1 MSSSKPNSENANS
14 ENARSEAG
22 IRLLIIDDHLV
33 VREGLEAML
42 ATAPAIGRIATSG
55 TALEALELCGSFAPD
70 VVLLDVRMP
79 GNDGY
84 HVLDEI
90 HCRWPEMRVL
100 MFSSS
105 ATSAEVHLAR
115 QRGASGYLSKSMDRN
130 TILAAIEKV
139 SVGGTLFQSDA
150 TGSVE
155 VNLSPRELDVLRHL
169 GRGLGNEELGL
180 ALGVSAETIKSHLK
194 SIFQKLGVS
203 VRAEAVSRGYELGL
217 LNAQP

>member
-1 MSSSKPNSENANS
+1 MNPPEPNFENTGSED
-14 ENARSEAG
+14 G

-33 VREGLEAML
+33 VREGLDAML
-42 ATAPAIGRIATSG
+42 STAPTISKIATSG
-55 TALEALELCGSFAPD
+55 TALDALEVCGSFAPD

-90 HCRWPEMRVL
+90 HRRWPEMRVL

-105 ATSAEVHLAR
+105 ATPAEVHLAR
-115 QRGASGYLSKSMDRN
+115 QHGASGYLSKSVDRN
-130 TILAAIEKV
+130 TLLLAIVQV
-139 SVGGTLFQSDA
+139 SAGSTCFQSDPA
-150 TGSVE
+150 GAVE

-180 ALGVSAETIKSHLK
+180 ALGVGGETIKSHLK

-203 VRAEAVSRGYELGL
+203 GRAEAVSRGYELGL
-217 LNAQP
+217 LNVQP